1 MKGEPRVPPPRL
13 MTRVKRFTANGEDI
27 WVVTDE
33 EAKKFESLINEA
45 RKDPI
50 AAQVIDAITRHLAL

>member
-1 MKGEPRVPPPRL
+1 